1 MNFASSALLILSAT
15 WLAGSALGQFDPRM
29 PAPVP
34 EVSGPVMSVASVRY
48 IEIKIGAGAPALSG
62 KQYTV
67 NYTGWLRN
75 GKVFDSTYTRN
86 QPFVFVQGRR
96 MVIAGWELAFEGMKV
111 GGKRRIFIPPQLA
124 YGDRGSTD
132 GQVPPNSEM
141 IQDIELMDVSDPP
154 PTPPPAP
161 PLADLLLPLDRM
173 AAEVIALANAV
184 PEAKYNWRPAEG
196 VRSFKEVFLHIV
208 YGNRLMLGIATTNP
222 AADVL
227 QKQIQENAKNES
239 QPTTKERVIA
249 MLTESFASLKKSMEE
264 MRAQGLNRE
273 IDFFGTKTTRRGVL
287 ASLDSHIGEHLG
299 QAIAYARM
307 NGITPPWSMP
317 AR

>member
-48 IEIKIGAGAPALSG
+48 IEIKIGAGAPALPG

-184 PEAKYNWRPAEG
+184 PEAKYDWRPAEG

-307 NGITPPWSMP
+307 NGITPPWSMA